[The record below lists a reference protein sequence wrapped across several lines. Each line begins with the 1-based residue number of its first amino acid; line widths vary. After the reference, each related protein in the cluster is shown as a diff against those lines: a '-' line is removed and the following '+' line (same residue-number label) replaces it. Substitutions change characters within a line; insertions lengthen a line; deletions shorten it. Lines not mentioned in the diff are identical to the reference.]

1 MGDPETIVLP
11 LAGRRREPL
20 RPGPQVVAFHRNELS
35 EILNV
40 YGRQVAAGEWRDYAI
55 DMLRDKAVFSIF
67 RRSSEIPIYRVE
79 KTPRLSRKQG
89 TYSVISA
96 TGLILKRGHELKTV
110 LKVIDKRVKLAAV

>member
-1 MGDPETIVLP
+1 LGDPETIVLP
-11 LAGRRREPL
+11 LAGGRREPH
-20 RPGPQVVAFHRNELS
+20 RPGPQVVAFGREELS

-55 DMLRDKAVFSIF
+55 DMLGDRAVFSIF

-79 KTPRLSRKQG
+79 KSPRLARKQG

-110 LKVIDKRVKLAAV
+110 LRVIDKRVKLAAV